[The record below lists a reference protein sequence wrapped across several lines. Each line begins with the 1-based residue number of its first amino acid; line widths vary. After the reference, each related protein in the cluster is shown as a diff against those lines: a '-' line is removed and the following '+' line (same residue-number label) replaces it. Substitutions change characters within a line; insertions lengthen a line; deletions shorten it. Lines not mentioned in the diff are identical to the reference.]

1 MRCASF
7 ARWSSWTR
15 GRVYPDF
22 VFAVVKDGDGQRLV
36 ALESKGDQLDNRD
49 TAYKAKVLEMLSAAY
64 ANHASTT
71 DSALPLEN
79 AGPDYEAAVVLF
91 SDMAAKLPRLIQ
103 PEKAPD
109 V

>member
-1 MRCASF
+1 
-7 ARWSSWTR
+7 
-15 GRVYPDF
+15 
-22 VFAVVKDGDGQRLV
+22 
-36 ALESKGDQLDNRD
+36 
-49 TAYKAKVLEMLSAAY
+49 VLELLSAAY
-64 ANHASTT
+64 ANHASTI